1 MTMKKLATILA
12 AACVLAAGF
21 AMTAAAAKFPQRP
34 VTLVVPWGAGGGSD
48 IIARALSKPL
58 EAELGKPVIVTNK
71 PGGSGTVGTSF
82 VAHARPDGYT
92 IGLINNTGLIHQ
104 IHYGGLDYKRTDLD
118 PLCLFLRVPVFLLV
132 NSESPIKNLDDY
144 VKAAKEKNGALTL
157 GVAAVGGGTHL
168 PIEGFFE
175 KAGIKVQPMP
185 FKGGGSGVMTALVG
199 GHIDSAVAH
208 PSEVYGQ
215 YKAGNL
221 RILGVLDATRLE
233 AYPDIPTFKEQG
245 YDVTGQVWR
254 SFLVPKGT
262 PQDVKDILVKAL
274 EKATKDATYLETLTK
289 LGDMPTWMGPEEFA
303 KYLEEDDAQLLA
315 TIKRLNLYNKNVQ

>member
-1 MTMKKLATILA
+1 MKKIVTFLA
-12 AACVLAAGF
+12 AAC
-21 AMTAAAAKFPQRP
+21 MAAAFALTASAASYPQRP
-34 VTLVVPWGAGGGSD
+34 ITLVVPWGAGGGSD

-71 PGGSGTVGTSF
+71 PGGSGTVGCSF
-82 VAHARPDGYT
+82 VAHSRPDGYT

-104 IHYGGLDYKRTDLD
+104 IHYGGLGYTRADIV
-118 PLCLFLRVPVFLLV
+118 PLCLFLRVPVFLVV
-132 NSESPIKNLDDY
+132 NSQSDIKSLDDY
-144 VKAAKEKNGALTL
+144 VKAAKEKNGTLTL

-168 PIEGFFE
+168 PAELFFE
-175 KAGIKVQPMP
+175 AAGVKVQPMP

-199 GHIDSAVAH
+199 NHINSAVAH

-221 RILGVLDATRLE
+221 RILGVLDETRLE
-233 AYPDIPTFKEQG
+233 AYPEVPTFKEQG

-254 SFLVPKGT
+254 SFVVAKGT

-274 EKATKDATYLETLTK
+274 EKATKDPVYLETLAK
-289 LGDMPTWMGPEEFA
+289 LGDLPAWMGPEAFA
-303 KYLEEDDAQLLA
+303 AYLEDDNAKLLA
-315 TIKRLNLYNKNVQ
+315 TIKRLGLYNKNVQ

>member
-1 MTMKKLATILA
+1 MKKLAKLLA
-12 AACVLAAGF
+12 AACVATGLF
-21 AMTAAAAKFPQRP
+21 AMTAAAADFPRRP

-48 IIARALSKPL
+48 IIARALAKPL
-58 EAELGKPVIVTNK
+58 EKELGKPVIVTNK

-82 VAHARPDGYT
+82 VAHSRPDGYT

-104 IHYGGLDYKRTDLD
+104 IHYGGLDYTRADLD
-118 PLCLFLRVPVFLLV
+118 PLCLFLRVPVFLVV
-132 NSESPIKNLDDY
+132 NSASPIKNLEDY
-144 VKAAKEKNGALTL
+144 VKAARERDGKMTL

-175 KAGIKVQPMP
+175 KAGIKTQPMP

-199 GHIDSAVAH
+199 NHIESAVAH

-215 YKAGNL
+215 FKAGNI
-221 RILGVLDATRLE
+221 RILGVLDETRLE
-233 AYPDIPTFKEQG
+233 AYPDVPTFKEQG

-262 PQDVKDILVKAL
+262 PQEVKDILVNAL
-274 EKATKDATYLETLTK
+274 EKATKDKTYLDTLAK
-289 LGDMPTWMGPEEFA
+289 LGDMPTWMGPKEFA
-303 KYLEEDDAQLLA
+303 EYLEKDDATLLA
-315 TIKRLNLYNKNVQ
+315 TIKRLNLYHKNVQ